1 MFMAQ
6 GVQSLDNF
14 PECNVE
20 IFINNDHI
28 EVFLVF
34 SLEKGTLFDGADQIV
49 ILAEIQCVRFAVVL
63 DNTKQHWSTWMTK
76 YDDMAY

>member
-49 ILAEIQCVRFAVVL
+49 ILAEI
-63 DNTKQHWSTWMTK
+63 
-76 YDDMAY
+76 